1 MLDFSNLIDTL
12 FHRLCPDSLD
22 VPGRIIVDD
31 SGDLRGPIDV
41 LIGRKPTQRSE
52 LNKLIKVL
60 RVISTD
66 LVTLWIPGIT
76 PGSSTLL
83 SSINQ

>member
-22 VPGRIIVDD
+22 VPGTIIVDD